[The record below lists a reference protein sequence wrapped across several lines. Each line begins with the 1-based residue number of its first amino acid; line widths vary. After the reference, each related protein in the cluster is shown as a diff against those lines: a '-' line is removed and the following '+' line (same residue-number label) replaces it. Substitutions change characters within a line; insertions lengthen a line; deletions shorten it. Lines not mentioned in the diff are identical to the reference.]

1 MSAGPPTDV
10 AARPAASV
18 ATSVLLAGAVRE
30 LAAASDTPRLDAELL
45 LAFATGR
52 SRSSLLA
59 FPERTVPAF
68 AANGFAGFLARRAQG
83 EPVAYLTGTR
93 EFYSLTL
100 TVNAAVLVPRPETE
114 LCVDAVLGRCTALR
128 RPAVLDVGT
137 GSGAI
142 ALAVKHACVHANVTG
157 LDVSADAL
165 AVARVNAERL
175 GLAVRWLESSWF
187 AGVEGQ
193 RYDVIASNPPYVR
206 SADVRGALAFEP
218 RLALDGGGDGCDA
231 YRMLFMAAKRHLNA
245 SGALVLEHG
254 AEQRAELV
262 ALAESSGWRVA
273 EMHDDLAG
281 RARVLVLELERSTS
295 I

>member
-1 MSAGPPTDV
+1 MTAEVPVKV
-10 AARPAASV
+10 AAVPAASV
-18 ATSVLLAGAVRE
+18 ATSVLLAAAAQE

-45 LAFATGR
+45 LAFSTGR

-59 FPERTVPAF
+59 FPERAVAPF
-68 AANGFAGFLARRAQG
+68 AAKGFAMFVARRAKG
-83 EPVAYLTGTR
+83 EPVAYLTGIR

-100 TVNAAVLVPRPETE
+100 AVDASVLVPRPETE
-114 LCVDAVLGRCTALR
+114 LCVDAVLARCTPLR

-142 ALAVKHACVHANVTG
+142 ALAVKHACAHAKVTG
-157 LDVSADAL
+157 VDVSADAL
-165 AVARVNAERL
+165 AVARGNAERL

-187 AGVEGQ
+187 AGVEGE
-193 RYDVIASNPPYVR
+193 RFDVIASNPPYVR

-218 RLALDGGGDGCDA
+218 QLALDGGSDGCHA
-231 YRMLFMAAKRHLNA
+231 YRMLLGAADRHLN
-245 SGALVLEHG
+245 SGGALVLEHG

-262 ALAESSGWRVA
+262 ALAEISGWRVA

-281 RARVLVLELERSTS
+281 RARVLVLELERPAP
-295 I
+295 